1 MKLSITAPAQR
12 DIDRAAASYAL
23 ERPGLGAEFVEEVA
37 RVLAVLR
44 RNPWL
49 GQRLD
54 DTYRRVLMRTFPYF
68 LMYRL
73 DDEKKLIRVSVVGHQ
88 RRRPGFWRDR
98 VEEAGAVYLAA

>member
-12 DIDRAAASYAL
+12 DIDRAAAFYAL
-23 ERPGLGAEFVEEVA
+23 ERPGLGAEFIEEVA

-44 RNPWL
+44 SNPWL

-54 DTYRRVLMRTFPYF
+54 DTYRRALMRTFPYS

-73 DDEKKLIRVSVVGHQ
+73 DN
-88 RRRPGFWRDR
+88 
-98 VEEAGAVYLAA
+98 